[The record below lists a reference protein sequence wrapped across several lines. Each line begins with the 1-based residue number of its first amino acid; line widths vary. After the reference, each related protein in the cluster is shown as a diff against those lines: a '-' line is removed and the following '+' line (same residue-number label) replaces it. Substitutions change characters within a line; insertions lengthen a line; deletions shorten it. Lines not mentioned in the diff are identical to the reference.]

1 MRVQDGS
8 KRTRLDGGLELL
20 ALSRGVPQ
28 ARICIDGKE
37 AWKLEAIPPMQSVHV
52 RGFRCVGGGG
62 EGGWTRRALLFPF
75 HRRNATVPKRP
86 GKGRGFG
93 GHPQRLSFFAAL
105 HRRTGVAVDLSVNE
119 RQEQWQAL
127 PAIPPLPTGFQ

>member
-8 KRTRLDGGLELL
+8 KRTRLDGGLQLP

-62 EGGWTRRALLFPF
+62 EGVPSFSPSTEK
-75 HRRNATVPKRP
+75 NATVPKRP